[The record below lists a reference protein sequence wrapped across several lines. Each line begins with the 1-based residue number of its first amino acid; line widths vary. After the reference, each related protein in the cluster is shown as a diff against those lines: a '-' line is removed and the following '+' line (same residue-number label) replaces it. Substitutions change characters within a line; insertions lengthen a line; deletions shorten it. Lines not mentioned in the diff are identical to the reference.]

1 MRLTCIQNLCKI
13 YQVSNLL
20 FNIWLNQLIDC
31 LIVISGWNIHDI
43 GCGNTSTVISAD
55 DTLIAWGASPTFGE
69 LGLGDL
75 QKSSTTPREVNKLE
89 GMKIRQTAM
98 GYSHSMLLVNDEDEK
113 TKIKYD
119 KLPEFSIEA

>member
-1 MRLTCIQNLCKI
+1 M
-13 YQVSNLL
+13 
-20 FNIWLNQLIDC
+20 
-31 LIVISGWNIHDI
+31 ISGWNIHDI